1 MTRGFDRCS
10 FVIVN
15 QILTPQKLSVMIS
28 FIALNLITLFSF
40 VFSPEQLNEQRPSN
54 EPIEQQETSIPLN
67 DKGVRTGDLVF

>member
-1 MTRGFDRCS
+1 
-10 FVIVN
+10 
-15 QILTPQKLSVMIS
+15 MIS

>member
-1 MTRGFDRCS
+1 MTRGVDRCS

-15 QILTPQKLSVMIS
+15 QTLTPQKLSVMIS
-28 FIALNLITLFSF
+28 FIAFNLITFFSF
-40 VFSPEQLNEQRPSN
+40 AFSPEQLNEQKPSN